1 MSLYREHQASL
12 TRSHTVSLSDAP
24 PPISSIRAC
33 IECGVLYVRDDETHS
48 GHLCKEEMTEE
59 ELQHPTMLM
68 YPVSDNKSQAVSKR
82 NIILNFYTLFWDF
95 SASNHLIVYQC
106 PPFISYVYIFFI

>member
-33 IECGVLYVRDDETHS
+33 IECGVLYVREDETHN
-48 GHLCKEEMTEE
+48 GHLCKEEVTEE

-82 NIILNFYTLFWDF
+82 NTILIFLLLFGIF
-95 SASNHLIVYQC
+95 LHLNHLIVYQC
-106 PPFISYVYIFFI
+106 PPFTSYVYIFFI